1 MGLFTLSAAGAVK
14 DTFEKNKEKIDA
26 IPIDEE
32 VKAADDIAQKENDA
46 YSKATVWSNVPLWA
60 KIALILSVA
69 SMIACCGML
78 VAFNT
83 HCFAE
88 YDLMYTISEHL
99 GGKWYNL
106 VKPLGRYAMM
116 LIVVSY
122 LFLKVFQGWASGE
135 TSTILKNSSPS
146 DETKPLYDSEN
157 PRYT

>member
-1 MGLFTLSAAGAVK
+1 
-14 DTFEKNKEKIDA
+14 
-26 IPIDEE
+26 
-32 VKAADDIAQKENDA
+32 
-46 YSKATVWSNVPLWA
+46 
-60 KIALILSVA
+60 
-69 SMIACCGML
+69 
-78 VAFNT
+78 
-83 HCFAE
+83 
-88 YDLMYTISEHL
+88 MYTISEHL

-122 LFLKVFQGWASGE
+122 LFLKVFQGWASVCSVKTCVELPVIALVASFAHQYLKHLISQGE